1 VNKAELEAALAEA
14 NAKIEALEAEI
25 EALEAEKAGSLSD
38 ETIEVLLLLAKD
50 ATGGMSG
57 STLGVRQIEVL
68 REFIASKVAE

>member
-14 NAKIEALEAEI
+14 NAKIEALEAE
-25 EALEAEKAGSLSD
+25 APDSLSD
-38 ETIEVLLLLAKD
+38 ETIEVLLALAKD

-68 REFIASKVAE
+68 REFIASKATE